1 MGIIRRLEK
10 QSSLGDWIIRSS
22 RCCGR
27 FSSHFYNEHFLG
39 CKSFEWIFK
48 WDKKFKKNVKLASER
63 RGFSVSWVWCGQFIK
78 NENAAI
84 RKYIM
89 HTNIRLSCV
98 QYSNLWKRRRRSCY
112 VSWLW
117 WHLVRKVC
125 LNEHGVMRACVA
137 NEDGEGCGENVC
149 DRMFQDDLLRKGRRV
164 L

>member
-22 RCCGR
+22 WCCGR

-63 RGFSVSWVWCGQFIK
+63 RGYSVSWVWCGQFIK

-117 WHLVRKVC
+117 WHLVRKVWEWTWSDACMCCKWRWRGVWGKC
-125 LNEHGVMRACVA
+125 LWPDVSRRRIA
-137 NEDGEGCGENVC
+137 EGT
-149 DRMFQDDLLRKGRRV
+149 
-164 L
+164 